1 MTSDQIQTDPARA
14 FDDQSWELEHAT
26 CATLLNYPDSPGAA
40 GSRLRPEI
48 AAAMPSVSPDGL
60 TYTFE
65 IRNDYAFSPPA
76 TGVVTA
82 ESMKY
87 TIERALDPD
96 LAGPGAQFLANVEG
110 VTEYMNRQRSEI
122 TGIVAQGNTLTVHLI
137 RPEGEILS
145 LLSMPFFCAVPMSMP
160 RAEQVAPIPSA
171 GPYYVSQRTVGQ
183 SLILSRNSNYTGP
196 RPHNFDSIEYAF
208 GAGEQE
214 IFQRVLSGATD
225 YGAVPVAEVER
236 IAQQYGPDSA
246 EAARGWQR
254 FFAYPINCIW
264 MIPLN
269 TERPTFADV
278 NMRKAVNFAI
288 DRTALAATAGPVAG
302 STTDQYLPPG
312 VPGFSDLD
320 VYPSHPDIERARNL
334 ANWHPG
340 DPTRPI
346 TVYYR
351 TSGTANQQQYAIV
364 KATLEQIGFS
374 VTGVGF
380 SGGSMYDAI
389 GTRGAPFDLAVSVGS
404 CALDN
409 DPWEYLQLLDGT
421 TIHDGPGNS
430 NWAYFNDPVFNERL
444 HAARQLTGDAR
455 YDAFQQ
461 IEHDLVTGP
470 SPWVSWRLYNN
481 RYFFSKRIGG
491 QINQIAYSGID
502 LAALAVRPPPPPP
515 PAVKCR
521 VPAVIGLRLGAAR
534 NRIRRA
540 HCRVGRI
547 RARHGVRRRQI
558 GRVVAQQPRR
568 RTVLPRRGRVRL
580 VVGRR

>member
-1 MTSDQIQTDPARA
+1 MWNRALFALACCALVTALGVGSGAASGRASRPSKVDTGPLRIEMTSDQIQTDPARA

-65 IRNDYAFSPPA
+65 IRSDYAFSPPA

-96 LAGPGAQFLANVEG
+96 LAGPVGQFLANVEG
-110 VTEYMNRQRSEI
+110 VNEYINRQRSEI
-122 TGIVAQGNTLTVHLI
+122 TGIVAQGNMLTVHLI

-183 SLILSRNSNYTGP
+183 SLILSRNSNYTRP

-254 FFAYPINCIW
+254 FFAYPINCIG

-288 DRTALAATAGPVAG
+288 DRTALAATAGPFAG

-320 VYPSHPDIERARNL
+320 VYPSHPDLERGRNL

-340 DPTRPI
+340 DPTR
-346 TVYYR
+346 
-351 TSGTANQQQYAIV
+351 
-364 KATLEQIGFS
+364 
-374 VTGVGF
+374 
-380 SGGSMYDAI
+380 
-389 GTRGAPFDLAVSVGS
+389 TRA
-404 CALDN
+404 
-409 DPWEYLQLLDGT
+409 
-421 TIHDGPGNS
+421 
-430 NWAYFNDPVFNERL
+430 
-444 HAARQLTGDAR
+444 
-455 YDAFQQ
+455 
-461 IEHDLVTGP
+461 
-470 SPWVSWRLYNN
+470 
-481 RYFFSKRIGG
+481 
-491 QINQIAYSGID
+491 
-502 LAALAVRPPPPPP
+502 
-515 PAVKCR
+515 
-521 VPAVIGLRLGAAR
+521 
-534 NRIRRA
+534 
-540 HCRVGRI
+540 
-547 RARHGVRRRQI
+547 
-558 GRVVAQQPRR
+558 
-568 RTVLPRRGRVRL
+568 
-580 VVGRR
+580 